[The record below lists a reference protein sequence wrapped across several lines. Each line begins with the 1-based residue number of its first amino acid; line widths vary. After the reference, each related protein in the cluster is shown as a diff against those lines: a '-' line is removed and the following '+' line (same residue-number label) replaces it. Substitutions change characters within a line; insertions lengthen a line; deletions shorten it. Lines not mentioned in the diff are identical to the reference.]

1 MSTHDSIRHEEAV
14 TAAAPRS
21 PIRATVSR
29 AARDTP
35 LIQVAVLVAMF
46 IYGAVT
52 LDGFSSLTSVKSM
65 LLLSSFLGVAALGQT
80 LLVLIGHLD
89 LSVPGFIGF
98 GNVLTAILFGQDHW
112 PFVAT
117 LALIVVAS
125 VLMGSFNGLICHRLK
140 VQSIVVTLGMN
151 FVMLGIIGVM
161 AANGITGSAP
171 AWLTRFATVIS
182 PTLGVG
188 VPPLVVLWA
197 VIALIAGFV
206 LRRTLAGR
214 RVYLTGANPR
224 AAQLALVRTGRVVV
238 ASFALSAVSAAV
250 TGVLLTGF
258 SGSGNV
264 DIGTP
269 YLFTSLTAVIVG
281 GTSIMGARGDYWRTV
296 IGAMMLTVINAVL
309 LAKGYSNAEQ
319 QILFGIIILLAV
331 LAYGREPR
339 LRDQI

>member
-1 MSTHDSIRHEEAV
+1 MSAIEPTLPETAPPGRSSSLRSIA
-14 TAAAPRS
+14 S
-21 PIRATVSR
+21 RAT
-29 AARDTP
+29 RDTP
-35 LIQVAVLVAMF
+35 LIQFAVLVAMF
-46 IYGAVT
+46 AYGAVT
-52 LDGFSSLTSVKSM
+52 LDGFDSLTSIKSM
-65 LLLSSFLGVAALGQT
+65 LLLSSFLGLAALGQT
-80 LLVLIGHLD
+80 LLVLMGHLD

-98 GNVLTAILFGQDHW
+98 GNVLTAILLGQDHW
-112 PFVAT
+112 PFIAT

-125 VLMGSFNGLICHRLK
+125 VLMGALNGVICHRLR

-161 AANGITGSAP
+161 AANGITGSGP
-171 AWLTRFATVIS
+171 AWLTRFATVS
-182 PTLGVG
+182 SATLGVG
-188 VPPLVVLWA
+188 VPPLVALWA
-197 VIALIAGFV
+197 VVALIAEFM
-206 LRRTLAGR
+206 LRRTLSGR

-224 AAQLALVRTGRVVV
+224 AAELALVRTGRVVV
-238 ASFALSAVSAAV
+238 ASFALSALGAAV

-258 SGSGNV
+258 SGSGAV

-296 IGAMMLTVINAVL
+296 IGAVMLTVINTVL

-319 QILFGIIILLAV
+319 QILFGIIILVAV

-339 LRDQI
+339 LRDRI